1 MKKKDLKVRINGKFN
16 QVKES
21 LKITIKEMIRKK
33 ILNVLRNMKI
43 VILVIKENVAVSIL
57 GSNEIYFE
65 IAIIAIV
72 TQDVNNNVLVHLT
85 PVVTLVDLLK
95 ELKLQSLNLIK
106 KLKTNLK
113 FQKKFIDRFP
123 KEKTLITNQ
132 NKDPQF
138 EIKNKCIQMKILMV
152 T

>member
-1 MKKKDLKVRINGKFN
+1 
-16 QVKES
+16 
-21 LKITIKEMIRKK
+21 MIREK
-33 ILNVLRNMKI
+33 ILNVLKTMKI
-43 VILVIKENVAVSIL
+43 VILVMKENVAVSIL
-57 GSNEIYFE
+57 GSNETYFE

-72 TQDVNNNVLVHLT
+72 TQDVNNNVLVHST
-85 PVVTLVDLLK
+85 PVATLVDLLK

-113 FQKKFIDRFP
+113 LQKKFIDRFP

-152 T
+152 TQKGLQTMTTTLVKQKKA